1 MKKYSIVIYPA
12 ELLGEIKR
20 IKQGLKSLIG
30 WFNSVNSLAHFTISE
45 FEADEN
51 QLEKVK
57 QEVSKLIVN
66 WQKKVILLNSFDSFT
81 SGAFYVKPDEDSSLY
96 LKALFKAIAVKVK
109 EIIPNAYICTTP
121 HLSIGRRLSEE
132 QLQVAKDTFT
142 SYSNS
147 FLCDGVMIREF
158 NPIRKQYDLKE
169 FLRETVK

>member
-1 MKKYSIVIYPA
+1 MKKYSIVVHPT
-12 ELLGEIKR
+12 ELLDDIKK
-20 IKQGLKSLIG
+20 IKQDLKSLIG
-30 WFNSVNSLAHFTISE
+30 WFSSVNALAHFTICE

-51 QLEKVK
+51 QLERVK

-66 WQKKVILLNSFDSFT
+66 WQKKVIVLTSFDCYNN
-81 SGAFYVKPDEDSSLY
+81 GAFYVKPDENSSLY
-96 LKALFKAIAVKVK
+96 LKALFKAIAVKAK

-147 FLCDGVMIREF
+147 FLCDGVMLREF
-158 NPIRKQYDLKE
+158 YPVRKQYDLKE
-169 FLRETVK
+169 FLRF